1 MISDFSALCNMIL
14 FIVKIIKSLLNVI
27 NIIYFDTS
35 EKIQNTTA
43 EFNTL
48 VTLLLFFSTY
58 VFQRF

>member
-1 MISDFSALCNMIL
+1 MMISDFSALCDMIL

-27 NIIYFDTS
+27 NIIYYDTS

-58 VFQRF
+58 VF